1 MFVLVVEEER
11 NLAAGLRSGLEAE
24 GFAVDVAHTG
34 TEGLWLATE
43 HPYDAIVV
51 DLQLPGVTGS
61 KVCEQLRARKVRTPV
76 LALTPPRSGDH
87 DVLVT
92 GADDYLPKPVS
103 GEAVVRRLRALL
115 DRPKP
120 DAP

>member
-1 MFVLVVEEER
+1 VVEEER

-61 KVCEQLRARKVRTPV
+61 KVCEQLRARKVQTPV

-87 DVLVT
+87 DVLAT

-103 GEAVVRRLRALL
+103 GEAVVRRLREML
-115 DRPKP
+115 DRAKP